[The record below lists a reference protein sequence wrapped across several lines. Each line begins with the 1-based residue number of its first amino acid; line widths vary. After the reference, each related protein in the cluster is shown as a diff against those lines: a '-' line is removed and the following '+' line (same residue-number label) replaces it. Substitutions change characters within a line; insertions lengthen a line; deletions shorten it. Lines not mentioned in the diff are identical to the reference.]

1 MLENKVELSDGVNLP
16 HVCGPNRPTPREGY
30 LEKTRRD

>member
-1 MLENKVELSDGVNLP
+1 MLDTTVELSDGVNLP
-16 HVCGPNRPTPREGY
+16 HVGPSRPTPREGY